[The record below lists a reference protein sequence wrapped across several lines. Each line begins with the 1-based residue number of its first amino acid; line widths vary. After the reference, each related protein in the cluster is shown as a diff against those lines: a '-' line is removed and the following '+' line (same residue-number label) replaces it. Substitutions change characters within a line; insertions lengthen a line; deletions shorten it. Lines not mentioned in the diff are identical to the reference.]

1 MMSKQIALVGNPNS
15 GKTSTFNVL
24 TGSNQS
30 VGNWPGVTVERKSGL
45 LKQNKTICIQDLP
58 GIYSLSSYSPEEVV
72 ARDYLYTND
81 ASGIIN
87 IIDASNLE
95 RNLYLTLQLMEFG
108 LPMILG
114 LNMMDIVRKSG
125 QKLNIEK
132 LSYALGLPAVAMSAL
147 KKQGMKELTKACEKM
162 IANPKIGNTI
172 TYDDRLEAAFNEI
185 ATIIEGK
192 VSKQHLRFVTIK
204 LFERDEL
211 VNARLTL
218 SSAEQKEIDEII
230 EITEKIFDDTAEAIV
245 INERY
250 EAISR
255 ITALCLVKHTS
266 FELSF
271 SDKIDRVVT
280 NRFLAL
286 PIFAFVMWAVYYLS
300 IQTVG
305 TMGTDWINEVLFGQ
319 WVPDLTTKILESWQV
334 APWMQGLIVDGIIA
348 GVGAV
353 LGFLPQLLVL
363 FFCLAILEDCGY
375 MARIAFVM
383 DRMLR
388 RFGLSGKSFIPI
400 LVSTG
405 CGVPGVMATRTIESE
420 KDRRLT
426 IMVTTF
432 MPCSAKLPIIGLV
445 AGAFFPHHSW
455 VAPSA
460 YFVSIISIILSAI
473 SLKKTKLFSGEATP
487 FIMELPPY
495 HFPQMKNVFLQMMQR
510 GHSFVK
516 KAGTIIFA
524 TSVLIWFTMNFNF
537 RLQMVAANQS
547 ILASFGHLLAPLFI
561 PLGWGNWQGA
571 VASMTGLIAK
581 ENVINTF
588 GILYKNASEV
598 SETGKEFWQA
608 MHLDFTAVSAYAF
621 LTFNLLCAPCFAA
634 IGAIHRE
641 MANVKWTWLA
651 ILYQCG
657 FAYVISMMI
666 YQFGHLFFEGGSLN
680 VWTYLSLMA
689 AAYFVYL
696 LIFKSTYQNKLNL
709 AKEMVVHK
717 G

>member
-1 MMSKQIALVGNPNS
+1 MNKQIALVGNPNS

-30 VGNWPGVTVERKSGL
+30 IGNWPGVTVERKSGL
-45 LKQNKTICIQDLP
+45 LKQNKNICIQDLP

-87 IIDASNLE
+87 IIDTSNLE

-114 LNMMDIVRKSG
+114 LNMMDIVKKSG
-125 QKLNIEK
+125 QKLNIDK

-218 SSAEQKEIDEII
+218 TPVEQKEIAEII
-230 EITEKIFDDTAEAIV
+230 EITEKIFDDTAEAII

-305 TMGTDWINEVLFGQ
+305 TMGTDWINDVLFCQ
-319 WVPDLTTKILESWQV
+319 RVPDLTTKILESWQV

-641 MANVKWTWLA
+641 MASVKWTWLA

-680 VWTYLSLMA
+680 VWTCLSLMA

>member
-1 MMSKQIALVGNPNS
+1 MNKQIALVGNPNS

-30 VGNWPGVTVERKSGL
+30 IGNWPGVTVERKSGL
-45 LKQNKTICIQDLP
+45 LKQNKNICIQDLP

-87 IIDASNLE
+87 IIDTSNLE

-114 LNMMDIVRKSG
+114 LNMMDIVKKSG
-125 QKLNIEK
+125 QKLNIDK

-218 SSAEQKEIDEII
+218 TPVEQKEIAEII
-230 EITEKIFDDTAEAIV
+230 EITEKIFDDTAEAII

-305 TMGTDWINEVLFGQ
+305 TMGTDWINDVLFGQ

-473 SLKKTKLFSGEATP
+473 SLKKTKLFSGEVTP

-641 MANVKWTWLA
+641 MASVKWTWLA

-680 VWTYLSLMA
+680 VWTCLSLMA

>member
-1 MMSKQIALVGNPNS
+1 MNKQIALVGNPNS

-30 VGNWPGVTVERKSGL
+30 IGNWPGVTVERKSGL
-45 LKQNKTICIQDLP
+45 LKQNKNICIQDLP

-87 IIDASNLE
+87 IIDTSNLE

-114 LNMMDIVRKSG
+114 LNMMDIVKKSG
-125 QKLNIEK
+125 QKLNIDK

-218 SSAEQKEIDEII
+218 TPVEQKEIAEII
-230 EITEKIFDDTAEAIV
+230 EITEKIFDDTAEAII

-305 TMGTDWINEVLFGQ
+305 TMGTDWINDVLFGQ

-641 MANVKWTWLA
+641 MASVKWTWLA

-666 YQFGHLFFEGGSLN
+666 YQFGHLFFEGGSLS
-680 VWTYLSLMA
+680 VWTCLSLMA

>member
-1 MMSKQIALVGNPNS
+1 MNKQIALVGNPNS

-30 VGNWPGVTVERKSGL
+30 IGNWPGVTVERKSGL
-45 LKQNKTICIQDLP
+45 LKQNKNICIQDLP

-162 IANPKIGNTI
+162 IANPKIGNTV

-230 EITEKIFDDTAEAIV
+230 EITEKIFDDTAEAII

-305 TMGTDWINEVLFGQ
+305 TMGTDWINDVLFGQ

-524 TSVLIWFTMNFNF
+524 ISVLIWFTMNFNF

-641 MANVKWTWLA
+641 MASVKWTWLA

-680 VWTYLSLMA
+680 VWTCLSLMA

>member
-1 MMSKQIALVGNPNS
+1 MNKQIALVGNPNS

-45 LKQNKTICIQDLP
+45 LKQNKNICIQDLP

-114 LNMMDIVRKSG
+114 LNMMDIVKKSG

-162 IANPKIGNTI
+162 IANPQIGNTV
-172 TYDDRLEAAFNEI
+172 TYDDRLEAALNEI

-211 VNARLTL
+211 VNTRLTL
-218 SSAEQKEIDEII
+218 TPAEQKEIAEII
-230 EITEKIFDDTAEAIV
+230 EITENIFDDTAEAIV

-641 MANVKWTWLA
+641 MASVKWTWLA

-680 VWTYLSLMA
+680 VWTCLSLMA

>member
-1 MMSKQIALVGNPNS
+1 MNKQIALVGNPNS

-30 VGNWPGVTVERKSGL
+30 IGNWPGVTVERKSGL
-45 LKQNKTICIQDLP
+45 LKQNKNICIQDLP

-87 IIDASNLE
+87 IIDTSNLE

-114 LNMMDIVRKSG
+114 LNMMDIVKKSG
-125 QKLNIEK
+125 QKLNIDK

-218 SSAEQKEIDEII
+218 TPVEQKEIAEII
-230 EITEKIFDDTAEAIV
+230 EITEKIFDDTAEAII

-305 TMGTDWINEVLFGQ
+305 TMGTDWINDVLFGQ

-641 MANVKWTWLA
+641 MASVKWTWLA

-680 VWTYLSLMA
+680 VWTCLSLMA

-709 AKEMVVHK
+709 AKEMVVHQ

>member
-1 MMSKQIALVGNPNS
+1 MNKQIALVGNPNS

-30 VGNWPGVTVERKSGL
+30 IGNWPGVTVERKSGL
-45 LKQNKTICIQDLP
+45 LKQNKNICIQDLP

-125 QKLNIEK
+125 QKLNIDK

-162 IANPKIGNTI
+162 IANPKIGNTV

-218 SSAEQKEIDEII
+218 TPTEQEEIAEII

-255 ITALCLVKHTS
+255 ITALCLVKNTS
-266 FELSF
+266 FELSL

-300 IQTVG
+300 IQTIG
-305 TMGTDWINEVLFGQ
+305 TMGTDWINNVLFGQ
-319 WVPDLTTKILESWQV
+319 WVPDWTTKILESWQV

-487 FIMELPPY
+487 FIMELPRH

-516 KAGTIIFA
+516 KAGTIIFV

-588 GILYKNASEV
+588 GILYKNTSEV
-598 SETGKEFWQA
+598 SGTGKEFWQA
-608 MHLDFTAVSAYAF
+608 MHMDFTAVSAYAF

-641 MANVKWTWLA
+641 MASVKWTWLA

>member
-1 MMSKQIALVGNPNS
+1 MNKQIALIGNPNS

-30 VGNWPGVTVERKSGL
+30 IGNWPGVTVERKSGL
-45 LKQNKTICIQDLP
+45 LKQNKNICIQDLP

-162 IANPKIGNTI
+162 IANPKIGNTV

-334 APWMQGLIVDGIIA
+334 APWMQGLIVDGIIV

-641 MANVKWTWLA
+641 MASVKWTWLA

-680 VWTYLSLMA
+680 VWTCLSLMA

>member
-1 MMSKQIALVGNPNS
+1 MNKQIALVGNPNS

-114 LNMMDIVRKSG
+114 LNMMDIVKKSG

-162 IANPKIGNTI
+162 IANPKIGNTV

-211 VNARLTL
+211 VNAQLTL
-218 SSAEQKEIDEII
+218 TPAEQKEIAEII
-230 EITEKIFDDTAEAIV
+230 EITEKIFDDTAEAII

-305 TMGTDWINEVLFGQ
+305 TMGTDWINDVLFGQ
-319 WVPDLTTKILESWQV
+319 WVPDWTTKILESWQV

-641 MANVKWTWLA
+641 MASVKWTWLA

-680 VWTYLSLMA
+680 VWTCLSLMA

>member
-1 MMSKQIALVGNPNS
+1 MNKQIALVGNPNS

-30 VGNWPGVTVERKSGL
+30 IGNWPGVTVERKSGL
-45 LKQNKTICIQDLP
+45 LKQNKNICIQDLP

-87 IIDASNLE
+87 IIDTSNLE

-114 LNMMDIVRKSG
+114 LNMMDIVKKSG
-125 QKLNIEK
+125 QKLNIDK

-218 SSAEQKEIDEII
+218 TPVEQKEIAEII
-230 EITEKIFDDTAEAIV
+230 EITEKIFDDTAEAII

-305 TMGTDWINEVLFGQ
+305 TMGTDWINDVLFGQ

-473 SLKKTKLFSGEATP
+473 SLKKTKLFSGEASP

-641 MANVKWTWLA
+641 MASVKWTWLA

-666 YQFGHLFFEGGSLN
+666 YQFGHLFFEGGSLS
-680 VWTYLSLMA
+680 VWTCLSLMA

>member
-1 MMSKQIALVGNPNS
+1 MNKQIALVGNPNS

-30 VGNWPGVTVERKSGL
+30 IGNWPGVTVERKSGL
-45 LKQNKTICIQDLP
+45 LKQNKNICIQDLP

-87 IIDASNLE
+87 IIDTSNLE

-114 LNMMDIVRKSG
+114 LNMMDIVKKSG
-125 QKLNIEK
+125 QKLNIDK

-162 IANPKIGNTI
+162 IVNPKIGNTV

-218 SSAEQKEIDEII
+218 TPAEQKEIAEII
-230 EITEKIFDDTAEAIV
+230 EITEKIFDDTAEAII

-305 TMGTDWINEVLFGQ
+305 TMGTDWINDVLFGQ

-334 APWMQGLIVDGIIA
+334 APWMQGLIVDGIVA

-641 MANVKWTWLA
+641 MASVKWTWLA

-680 VWTYLSLMA
+680 VWTCLSLMA

>member
-1 MMSKQIALVGNPNS
+1 MNKQIALVGNPNS

-30 VGNWPGVTVERKSGL
+30 IGNWPGVTVERKSGL
-45 LKQNKTICIQDLP
+45 LKQNKNICIQDLP

-87 IIDASNLE
+87 IIDTSNLE

-114 LNMMDIVRKSG
+114 LNMMDIVKKSG
-125 QKLNIEK
+125 QKLNIDK

-218 SSAEQKEIDEII
+218 TPVEQKEIAEII
-230 EITEKIFDDTAEAIV
+230 EITEKIFDDTAEAII

-334 APWMQGLIVDGIIA
+334 APWMQGLIVDGIIV

-561 PLGWGNWQGA
+561 PLGWGNWQGT

-641 MANVKWTWLA
+641 MASVKWTWLA

-680 VWTYLSLMA
+680 VWTCLSLMA

>member
-1 MMSKQIALVGNPNS
+1 MNKQIALVGNPNS

-45 LKQNKTICIQDLP
+45 LKQNKNICIQDLP

-114 LNMMDIVRKSG
+114 LNMMDIVKKSG

-162 IANPKIGNTI
+162 IANPQIGNTV
-172 TYDDRLEAAFNEI
+172 TYDDRLEAALNEI

-211 VNARLTL
+211 VNTRLTL
-218 SSAEQKEIDEII
+218 TPAEQKEIAEII
-230 EITEKIFDDTAEAIV
+230 EITENIFDDTAEAIV

-334 APWMQGLIVDGIIA
+334 AP
-348 GVGAV
+348 
-353 LGFLPQLLVL
+353 
-363 FFCLAILEDCGY
+363 
-375 MARIAFVM
+375 
-383 DRMLR
+383 
-388 RFGLSGKSFIPI
+388 
-400 LVSTG
+400 
-405 CGVPGVMATRTIESE
+405 
-420 KDRRLT
+420 
-426 IMVTTF
+426 
-432 MPCSAKLPIIGLV
+432 
-445 AGAFFPHHSW
+445 
-455 VAPSA
+455 
-460 YFVSIISIILSAI
+460 
-473 SLKKTKLFSGEATP
+473 
-487 FIMELPPY
+487 
-495 HFPQMKNVFLQMMQR
+495 
-510 GHSFVK
+510 
-516 KAGTIIFA
+516 
-524 TSVLIWFTMNFNF
+524 
-537 RLQMVAANQS
+537 
-547 ILASFGHLLAPLFI
+547 
-561 PLGWGNWQGA
+561 
-571 VASMTGLIAK
+571 
-581 ENVINTF
+581 
-588 GILYKNASEV
+588 
-598 SETGKEFWQA
+598 
-608 MHLDFTAVSAYAF
+608 
-621 LTFNLLCAPCFAA
+621 
-634 IGAIHRE
+634 
-641 MANVKWTWLA
+641 
-651 ILYQCG
+651 
-657 FAYVISMMI
+657 
-666 YQFGHLFFEGGSLN
+666 
-680 VWTYLSLMA
+680 LM
-689 AAYFVYL
+689 
-696 LIFKSTYQNKLNL
+696 
-709 AKEMVVHK
+709 
-717 G
+717 

>member
-1 MMSKQIALVGNPNS
+1 MNKQIALVGNPNS

-30 VGNWPGVTVERKSGL
+30 IGNWPGVTVERKSGL
-45 LKQNKTICIQDLP
+45 LKQNKNICIQDLP

-87 IIDASNLE
+87 IIDTSNLE

-114 LNMMDIVRKSG
+114 LNMMDIVKKSG
-125 QKLNIEK
+125 QKLNIDK
-132 LSYALGLPAVAMSAL
+132 LSYALGLPTVAMSAL

-172 TYDDRLEAAFNEI
+172 TYDDRLEATFNEI

-218 SSAEQKEIDEII
+218 TPAEQKEIAEII
-230 EITEKIFDDTAEAIV
+230 EITEKIFDDTAEAII

-305 TMGTDWINEVLFGQ
+305 TMGTDWINDVLFGQ

-445 AGAFFPHHSW
+445 VGAFFPHHSW

-641 MANVKWTWLA
+641 MASVKWTWLA

-680 VWTYLSLMA
+680 VWTCLSLMA
-689 AAYFVYL
+689 ADLFCLFTDFQV
-696 LIFKSTYQNKLNL
+696 NL
-709 AKEMVVHK
+709 SK
-717 G
+717 

>member
-1 MMSKQIALVGNPNS
+1 MNKQIALVGNPNS

-30 VGNWPGVTVERKSGL
+30 IGNWPGVTVERKSGL
-45 LKQNKTICIQDLP
+45 LKQNKNICIQDLP

-87 IIDASNLE
+87 IIDTSNLE

-114 LNMMDIVRKSG
+114 LNMMDIVKKSG
-125 QKLNIEK
+125 QKLNIDK

-218 SSAEQKEIDEII
+218 TPAEQKEIAEII
-230 EITEKIFDDTAEAIV
+230 EITEKIFDDTAEAII

-641 MANVKWTWLA
+641 MASVKWTWLA

-680 VWTYLSLMA
+680 VWTGLSLMA
-689 AAYFVYL
+689 VAYFVYL

>member
-1 MMSKQIALVGNPNS
+1 MNKQIALVGNPNS

-45 LKQNKTICIQDLP
+45 LKQNKNICIQDLP

-114 LNMMDIVRKSG
+114 LNMMDIVKKSG

-162 IANPKIGNTI
+162 IANPQIGNTV
-172 TYDDRLEAAFNEI
+172 TYDDRLEAALNEI

-211 VNARLTL
+211 VNTRLTL
-218 SSAEQKEIDEII
+218 TPAEQKEIAEII
-230 EITEKIFDDTAEAIV
+230 EITEKIFDDTAEAII

-305 TMGTDWINEVLFGQ
+305 TMGTDWINDVLFGQ

-641 MANVKWTWLA
+641 MASVKWTWLA

-680 VWTYLSLMA
+680 VWTCLSLMA

>member
-1 MMSKQIALVGNPNS
+1 MNKQIALVGNPNS

-30 VGNWPGVTVERKSGL
+30 IGNWPGVTVERKSGL
-45 LKQNKTICIQDLP
+45 LKQNKNICIQDLP

-87 IIDASNLE
+87 IIDTSNLE

-114 LNMMDIVRKSG
+114 LNMMDIVKKSG
-125 QKLNIEK
+125 QKLNIDK

-162 IANPKIGNTI
+162 IVNPKIGNTV

-218 SSAEQKEIDEII
+218 TPAEQKEIAEII
-230 EITEKIFDDTAEAIV
+230 EITEKIFDDTAEAII

-305 TMGTDWINEVLFGQ
+305 TMGTDWINDVLFGQ

-641 MANVKWTWLA
+641 MASVKWTWLA

-680 VWTYLSLMA
+680 VWTCLSLMA

>member
-1 MMSKQIALVGNPNS
+1 MNKQIALVGNPNS

-30 VGNWPGVTVERKSGL
+30 IGNWPGVTVERKSGL
-45 LKQNKTICIQDLP
+45 LKQNKNICIQDLP

-87 IIDASNLE
+87 IIDTSNLE

-114 LNMMDIVRKSG
+114 LNMMDIVKKSG
-125 QKLNIEK
+125 QKLNIDK

-162 IANPKIGNTI
+162 IANPKIGNTV

-218 SSAEQKEIDEII
+218 TPAEQKEIAEII
-230 EITEKIFDDTAEAIV
+230 EITEKIFDDTAEAII

-305 TMGTDWINEVLFGQ
+305 TMGTDWINDVLFGQ

-473 SLKKTKLFSGEATP
+473 SLKKTKLFSGEASP

-641 MANVKWTWLA
+641 MASVKWTWLA

-680 VWTYLSLMA
+680 VWTCLSLMA

>member
-1 MMSKQIALVGNPNS
+1 MNKQIALVGNPNS

-30 VGNWPGVTVERKSGL
+30 IGNWPGVTVERKSGL
-45 LKQNKTICIQDLP
+45 LKQNKNICIQDLP

-162 IANPKIGNTI
+162 IANPKIGNTV

-218 SSAEQKEIDEII
+218 TPAEQKEIAEII
-230 EITEKIFDDTAEAIV
+230 EITEKIFDDTAEAII

-334 APWMQGLIVDGIIA
+334 APWMQGLIVDGIIV

-641 MANVKWTWLA
+641 MASVKWTWLA

-680 VWTYLSLMA
+680 VWTCLSLMA

>member
-1 MMSKQIALVGNPNS
+1 MNKQIALVGNPNS

-30 VGNWPGVTVERKSGL
+30 IGNWPGVTVERKSGL
-45 LKQNKTICIQDLP
+45 LKQNKNICIQDLP

-162 IANPKIGNTI
+162 IANPKIGNTV

-641 MANVKWTWLA
+641 MASVKWTWLA

-680 VWTYLSLMA
+680 VWTCLSLMA

>member
-1 MMSKQIALVGNPNS
+1 MNKQIALVGNPNS

-30 VGNWPGVTVERKSGL
+30 IGNWPGVTVERKSGL
-45 LKQNKTICIQDLP
+45 LKQNKNICIQDLP

-87 IIDASNLE
+87 IIDTSNLE

-114 LNMMDIVRKSG
+114 LNMMDIVKKSG
-125 QKLNIEK
+125 QKLNIDK

-162 IANPKIGNTI
+162 IVNPKIGNTV

-218 SSAEQKEIDEII
+218 TPAEQKEIAEII
-230 EITEKIFDDTAEAIV
+230 EITEKIFDDTAEAII

-305 TMGTDWINEVLFGQ
+305 TMGTDWINDVLFGQ

-473 SLKKTKLFSGEATP
+473 SLKKTKLFSGEASP

-641 MANVKWTWLA
+641 MASVKWTWLA

-680 VWTYLSLMA
+680 VWTCLSLMA

>member
-1 MMSKQIALVGNPNS
+1 MNKQIALVGNPNS

-30 VGNWPGVTVERKSGL
+30 IGNWPGVTVERKSGL
-45 LKQNKTICIQDLP
+45 LKQNKNICIQDLP

-641 MANVKWTWLA
+641 MASVKWTWLA

-680 VWTYLSLMA
+680 VWTCLSLMA

>member
-1 MMSKQIALVGNPNS
+1 MNKQIALVGNPNS

-30 VGNWPGVTVERKSGL
+30 IGNWPGVTVERKSGL
-45 LKQNKTICIQDLP
+45 LKQNKNICIQDLP

-162 IANPKIGNTI
+162 IANPKIGNTV

-218 SSAEQKEIDEII
+218 TPAEQKEIDEII

-334 APWMQGLIVDGIIA
+334 APWMQGLIVDGIIV

-641 MANVKWTWLA
+641 MASVKWTWLA

-680 VWTYLSLMA
+680 VWTCLSLMA

>member
-1 MMSKQIALVGNPNS
+1 MNKQIALVGNPNS

-30 VGNWPGVTVERKSGL
+30 IGNWPGVTVERKSGL
-45 LKQNKTICIQDLP
+45 LKQNKNICIQDLP

-87 IIDASNLE
+87 IIDTSNLE

-114 LNMMDIVRKSG
+114 LNMMDIVKKSG
-125 QKLNIEK
+125 QKLNIDK

-230 EITEKIFDDTAEAIV
+230 EITEKIFDDTAEAII

-641 MANVKWTWLA
+641 MASVKWTWLA

-680 VWTYLSLMA
+680 VWTCLSLMA

>member
-1 MMSKQIALVGNPNS
+1 MNKQIALVGNPNS

-30 VGNWPGVTVERKSGL
+30 IGNWPGVTVERKSGL
-45 LKQNKTICIQDLP
+45 LKQNKNICIQDLP

-162 IANPKIGNTI
+162 IANPKIGNTV

-230 EITEKIFDDTAEAIV
+230 EITEKIFDDTAEAII

-305 TMGTDWINEVLFGQ
+305 TMGTDWINDVLFGQ

-641 MANVKWTWLA
+641 MASVKWTWLA

-680 VWTYLSLMA
+680 VWTCLSLMA

>member
-1 MMSKQIALVGNPNS
+1 MNKQIALVGNPNS

-30 VGNWPGVTVERKSGL
+30 IGNWPGVTVERKSGL
-45 LKQNKTICIQDLP
+45 LKQNKNICIQDLP

-87 IIDASNLE
+87 IIDTSNLE

-114 LNMMDIVRKSG
+114 LNMMDIVKKSG
-125 QKLNIEK
+125 QKLNIDK

-218 SSAEQKEIDEII
+218 TPAEQKEIAEII
-230 EITEKIFDDTAEAIV
+230 EITEKIFDDTAEAII

-305 TMGTDWINEVLFGQ
+305 TMGTDWINDVLFGQ

-445 AGAFFPHHSW
+445 AGAFFSHHSW

-473 SLKKTKLFSGEATP
+473 SLKKTKLFSGEASP

-641 MANVKWTWLA
+641 MASVKWTWLA

-680 VWTYLSLMA
+680 VWTGLSLMA
-689 AAYFVYL
+689 VAYFVYL

-709 AKEMVVHK
+709 PKEMVVHK

>member
-1 MMSKQIALVGNPNS
+1 MNKQIALVGNPNS

-30 VGNWPGVTVERKSGL
+30 IGNWPGVTVERKSGL
-45 LKQNKTICIQDLP
+45 LKQNKNICIQDLP

-162 IANPKIGNTI
+162 IANPKIGNTV

-641 MANVKWTWLA
+641 MASVKWTWLA

-657 FAYVISMMI
+657 FSYVISMMI

-680 VWTYLSLMA
+680 VWTCLSLIA

>member
-1 MMSKQIALVGNPNS
+1 MNKQIALVGNPNS

-30 VGNWPGVTVERKSGL
+30 IGNWPGVTVERKSGL
-45 LKQNKTICIQDLP
+45 LKQNKNICIQDLP

-87 IIDASNLE
+87 IIDTSNLE

-114 LNMMDIVRKSG
+114 LNMMDIVKKSG
-125 QKLNIEK
+125 QKLNIDK

-218 SSAEQKEIDEII
+218 TPVEQKEIAEII
-230 EITEKIFDDTAEAIV
+230 EITEKIFDDTAEAII

-305 TMGTDWINEVLFGQ
+305 TMGTDWINDVLFGQ

-641 MANVKWTWLA
+641 MASVKWTWLA

-680 VWTYLSLMA
+680 VWTCLSLMA

>member
-1 MMSKQIALVGNPNS
+1 MNKQIALVGNPNS

-30 VGNWPGVTVERKSGL
+30 IGNWPGVTVERKSGL
-45 LKQNKTICIQDLP
+45 LKQNKNICIQDLP

-87 IIDASNLE
+87 IIDTSNLE

-114 LNMMDIVRKSG
+114 LNMMDIVKKSG
-125 QKLNIEK
+125 QKLNIDK

-218 SSAEQKEIDEII
+218 TPAEQKEIAEII
-230 EITEKIFDDTAEAIV
+230 EITEKIFDDTAEAII

-641 MANVKWTWLA
+641 MASVKWTWLA

-680 VWTYLSLMA
+680 VWTCLSLMA

>member
-1 MMSKQIALVGNPNS
+1 MNKQIALVGNPNS

-30 VGNWPGVTVERKSGL
+30 IGNWPGVTVERKSGL
-45 LKQNKTICIQDLP
+45 LKQNKNICIQDLP

-87 IIDASNLE
+87 IIDTSNLE

-114 LNMMDIVRKSG
+114 LNMMDIVKKSG
-125 QKLNIEK
+125 QKLNIDK

-218 SSAEQKEIDEII
+218 TPAEQKEIAEII
-230 EITEKIFDDTAEAIV
+230 EITEKIFDDTAEAII

-305 TMGTDWINEVLFGQ
+305 TMGTDWINDVLFGQ

-473 SLKKTKLFSGEATP
+473 SLKKTKLFSGEASP

-641 MANVKWTWLA
+641 MASVKWTWLA

-680 VWTYLSLMA
+680 VWTGLSLMA
-689 AAYFVYL
+689 VAYFVYL

>member
-1 MMSKQIALVGNPNS
+1 MNKQIALVGNPNS

-30 VGNWPGVTVERKSGL
+30 IGNWPGVTVERKSGL
-45 LKQNKTICIQDLP
+45 LKQNKNICIQDLP

-114 LNMMDIVRKSG
+114 LNMMDIVKKSG

-132 LSYALGLPAVAMSAL
+132 LSYALGLPAIAMSAL

-162 IANPKIGNTI
+162 IANPQIGNTV
-172 TYDDRLEAAFNEI
+172 TYDDRLEAALNEI

-218 SSAEQKEIDEII
+218 TPAEQKEIAEII
-230 EITEKIFDDTAEAIV
+230 EITEKIFDDTAEAII

-547 ILASFGHLLAPLFI
+547 ILASFGHLLATLFI

-641 MANVKWTWLA
+641 MASVKWTWLA

-680 VWTYLSLMA
+680 VWTCLSLMA

>member
-1 MMSKQIALVGNPNS
+1 MNKQIALVGNPNS

-30 VGNWPGVTVERKSGL
+30 IGNWPGVTVERKSGL
-45 LKQNKTICIQDLP
+45 LKQNKNICIQDLP

-87 IIDASNLE
+87 IIDTSNLE

-114 LNMMDIVRKSG
+114 LNMMDIVKKSG
-125 QKLNIEK
+125 QKLNIDK

-162 IANPKIGNTI
+162 IANPKIGNTV

-218 SSAEQKEIDEII
+218 TPAEQKEIAEII
-230 EITEKIFDDTAEAIV
+230 EITEKIFDDTAEAII

-305 TMGTDWINEVLFGQ
+305 TMGTDWINDVLFGQ

-641 MANVKWTWLA
+641 MASVKWTWLA

-680 VWTYLSLMA
+680 VWTCLSLMA

-709 AKEMVVHK
+709 AKEMGVHK